1 VRNAGKL
8 KAGYYPL
15 PLAEAERIRQWLEFP
30 LSATVA
36 LDPCVGEGTA
46 FAIIA
51 ADQAILRAG
60 SNSMLTALRRR
71 WQYAGI

>member
-1 VRNAGKL
+1 MRNAGKL

-30 LSATVA
+30 STSTVA

-71 WQYAGI
+71 